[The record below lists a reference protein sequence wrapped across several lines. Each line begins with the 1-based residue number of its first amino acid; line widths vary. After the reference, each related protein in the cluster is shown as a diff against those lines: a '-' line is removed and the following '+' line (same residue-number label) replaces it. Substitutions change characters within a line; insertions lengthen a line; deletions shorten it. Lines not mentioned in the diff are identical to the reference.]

1 MSRISE
7 MRRLMLEKILE
18 DLHFAPMNQDE
29 LAQRKRPP
37 HLASRSFGN
46 QSTIQFV
53 TVCTDQRQ
61 KVLAAAEVHQCLL
74 DAWREADAYLVGRY
88 VLMPDH
94 IHLFCAPNRYPE
106 TELKRWIRYWK
117 SLVARRFPFELQG
130 KLWQRE
136 FWDRQLRSG
145 DSYSEKWA
153 YVDANPV
160 RAGLASE
167 TRQWPYAGEMVQ
179 LAWHD

>member
-1 MSRISE
+1 MHFGCGEHLLPLICANRNKLDSRLVSE
-7 MRRLMLEKILE
+7 
-18 DLHFAPMNQDE
+18 
-29 LAQRKRPP
+29 
-37 HLASRSFGN
+37 
-46 QSTIQFV
+46 T
-53 TVCTDQRQ
+53 
-61 KVLAAAEVHQCLL
+61 
-74 DAWREADAYLVGRY
+74 AWREADAYLVGRY